1 MPKLSFYTST
11 SLDINYLNSF
21 FSEFKVNNLWQM
33 FHSLKEY
40 HLVQEVFNFLISL
53 DVRSQIKKQI
63 IIPNPDGKT
72 ICYD

>member
-1 MPKLSFYTST
+1 MPKLSFYTS
-11 SLDINYLNSF
+11 LEKKLPKF
-21 FSEFKVNNLWQM
+21 LLSEFKVDKLWQM

-53 DVRSQIKKQI
+53 DVRSQIEKQI
-63 IIPNPDGKT
+63 KIPNPDGKK